1 MFRGRKSM
9 LKYIQSNPDRFHP
22 EALRKFK
29 SVPTQNKKFSAEYD
43 WNENDPT
50 MPEGEFFNVDFGGHL
65 YSLMSGWK
73 SAIINMNSFGKIVE
87 SIRFLSPD
95 GRFLTSRVEAIKYM
109 LKDGSASLEDM
120 NRMRL
125 GLLKDGWESDPKL
138 PQGNLI
144 VVKIIIRL
152 YPFSDCRV
160 VYEA

>member
-1 MFRGRKSM
+1 
-9 LKYIQSNPDRFHP
+9 
-22 EALRKFK
+22 
-29 SVPTQNKKFSAEYD
+29 
-43 WNENDPT
+43 
-50 MPEGEFFNVDFGGHL
+50 
-65 YSLMSGWK
+65 MSGWK

-138 PQGNLI
+138 PQGNLR

-152 YPFSDCRV
+152 YPFSDCRM

>member
-1 MFRGRKSM
+1 MCFWS
-9 LKYIQSNPDRFHP
+9 
-22 EALRKFK
+22 
-29 SVPTQNKKFSAEYD
+29 
-43 WNENDPT
+43 
-50 MPEGEFFNVDFGGHL
+50 
-65 YSLMSGWK
+65 SGWK

-138 PQGNLI
+138 PQGNLR

-152 YPFSDCRV
+152 YPFSDCRM